1 MEREYCVEIAYKN
14 KSLEK
19 ICTDASAAVRK
30 YGFEM
35 AVRIRMRIGEMM
47 MADNVEQMILYR
59 VGRCHMLKGD
69 REGKYAVDLIHPYRL
84 VFRMVGED
92 IQIARIEEI
101 VDYH

>member
-1 MEREYCVEIAYKN
+1 MEIAYKN

-19 ICTDASAAVRK
+19 ICTDASAAVKK
-30 YGFEM
+30 YGVEM
-35 AVRIRMRIGEMM
+35 AARIRMRIGEIM
-47 MADNVEQMILYR
+47 MADNVEQMIFYR

-69 REGKYAVDLIHPYRL
+69 RDGEYAVDLTHPYRL
-84 VFRMVGED
+84 VFRIVGED